1 MANEQN
7 LVKGDEAH
15 KLTAEEQSRGGKASG
30 EARRR
35 KKLLK
40 ECLEILLEK
49 DYLTKDGK
57 ITGAEAIST
66 KLIEQAMKG
75 NVKAFTTIRDTI
87 GQAPV
92 QKIQTSQVDP
102 EVAKEVEAMI
112 EGESDTIP
120 PKESE

>member
-7 LVKGDEAH
+7 LKVIDSEKKARELGA
-15 KLTAEEQSRGGKASG
+15 KGGKASG
-30 EARRR
+30 ESKRR

>member
-7 LVKGDEAH
+7 LKVIDSKKKARELGA
-15 KLTAEEQSRGGKASG
+15 KGGKASG
-30 EARRR
+30 ESKRR